1 MAISTTDMISKI
13 MVYKSTRYIISYS
26 IWQSRYVLTPGILLQ
41 AQLVVISLASKFIDF
56 WLYHLGQTSVVSQI
70 MAGILLGPLLLGPK
84 KELVRVL
91 FSQESRMTLAKLASF
106 GNMFYHFLNAV
117 QTDPQMVL
125 RPGRVAMFMAISVFS
140 ITMVLSF
147 FMAIVMKR
155 NFDMDTK
162 LYSSLSLIGMSQ
174 AFTGLSVV
182 YYLVNELKLQ
192 NTDFGRLTL
201 ATAVV
206 TDLRQII
213 MEWAFITTFAIVI
226 LVLFVFR
233 PIILGM
239 IRNTTA
245 GKPADKKYIF
255 IIIILTLV
263 LGFVSKATGQH
274 YIFGPALLGLIVPD
288 GPPLGAALV
297 ARLDTFIPTYLSI
310 SEIWIVGILVLF
322 GIAVKTTTLMM
333 TAKLMNLPT
342 KEAFL
347 LAMVLNSKGI
357 DELTIYNFWK
367 ENKNLEGEEF
377 TMCAMSVILTTA
389 IITPLMRYLY
399 DPSKRYQSF
408 RRNTIQH
415 SKQDTEFS
423 IAKISHASTESPVE
437 VISFVLVE
445 LVGRC
450 TPILISN
457 DYHGSQHSQTSTATR
472 IANALRQ
479 YEQNNQGC
487 TNVHSFTSISLFQT
501 MHDVIFRVAIDRR
514 ATIVIMPFH
523 KQWAIDGGIES
534 SNASIR
540 RLNKRVLEKAHCS
553 VGVLVDR
560 GILKGSANVMTN
572 DAKALEYAAR
582 MAKHEHV
589 ILTVI
594 RFLLFG
600 NENNQANMGNDRFIC
615 LEEVVRDGVGLSQCI
630 GKIVNYFDL
639 ILVGRYHW
647 QSNSLFEGLE
657 DWSECLELGVIGDM
671 LASPDFKIT
680 ASVLVVQQ
688 KKLIAVKSKKHQCCC
703 PNECFHA

>member
-1 MAISTTDMISKI
+1 
-13 MVYKSTRYIISYS
+13 
-26 IWQSRYVLTPGILLQ
+26 
-41 AQLVVISLASKFIDF
+41 
-56 WLYHLGQTSVVSQI
+56 
-70 MAGILLGPLLLGPK
+70 
-84 KELVRVL
+84 
-91 FSQESRMTLAKLASF
+91 MTLAKLASF

-155 NFDMDTK
+155 NFDMDPK

-192 NTDFGRLTL
+192 NTDVGRLTL

-206 TDLRQII
+206 TDLLNIIMITISSVTGEKMISRQII
-213 MEWAFITTFAIVI
+213 MVWAFITTFAIVI

-239 IRNTTA
+239 IRNTPA
-245 GKPADKKYIF
+245 GKPVDQKYIF

-263 LGFVSKATGQH
+263 LGFVSKAIGQH

-297 ARLDTFIPTYLSI
+297 ARLDTFILGFLCPTYLAI
-310 SEIWIVGILVLF
+310 SGLQTNIYERNPREIWIVGILVLF
-322 GIAVKTTTLMM
+322 GIAVKTTTVMM

-357 DELTIYNFWK
+357 VELTIYNFWK
-367 ENKNLEGEEF
+367 ENK
-377 TMCAMSVILTTA
+377 
-389 IITPLMRYLY
+389 
-399 DPSKRYQSF
+399 
-408 RRNTIQH
+408 
-415 SKQDTEFS
+415 
-423 IAKISHASTESPVE
+423 
-437 VISFVLVE
+437 
-445 LVGRC
+445 
-450 TPILISN
+450 
-457 DYHGSQHSQTSTATR
+457 TSTAAR

-487 TNVHSFTSISLFQT
+487 TNVHSFTSVSLFQT
-501 MHDVIFRVAIDRR
+501 MHDVILRVAIDRR

-534 SNASIR
+534 SNASIL

-560 GILKGSANVMTN
+560 GILKGSANVMTSQSKFN
-572 DAKALEYAAR
+572 VAIIYLSSPDDAKALEYAAR
-582 MAKHEHV
+582 MAKHEQV

-600 NENNQANMGNDRFIC
+600 KEN
-615 LEEVVRDGVGLSQCI
+615 
-630 GKIVNYFDL
+630 
-639 ILVGRYHW
+639 
-647 QSNSLFEGLE
+647 
-657 DWSECLELGVIGDM
+657 
-671 LASPDFKIT
+671 
-680 ASVLVVQQ
+680 SVERQ
-688 KKLIAVKSKKHQCCC
+688 
-703 PNECFHA
+703 

>member
-1 MAISTTDMISKI
+1 MAKSTTDMISKI
-13 MVYKSTRYIISYS
+13 MVCKSTRYIISYS
-26 IWQSRYVLTPGILLQ
+26 IWQSRYVLTPGILLK

-56 WLYHLGQTSVVSQI
+56 WLYHLGQTSLVSQI
-70 MAGILLGPLLLGPK
+70 MAGILLGPSLLGPK

-182 YYLVNELKLQ
+182 YYLVNELKPQ
-192 NTDFGRLTL
+192 NTDVGRLTL

-206 TDLRQII
+206 TDLLNIIMITISSVTGEKMISRQII
-213 MEWAFITTFAIVI
+213 MVWAFITTFAIVI

-239 IRNTTA
+239 IRNTPA
-245 GKPADKKYIF
+245 GKPVDQKYIF

-263 LGFVSKATGQH
+263 LGFVSKAIGQH
-274 YIFGPALLGLIVPD
+274 YIFGL
-288 GPPLGAALV
+288 
-297 ARLDTFIPTYLSI
+297 LDTFILGFLCPTYLAI
-310 SEIWIVGILVLF
+310 SGLQTNIYERNPREIWIVGILVLF
-322 GIAVKTTTLMM
+322 GIAVKTTTVMM

-357 DELTIYNFWK
+357 VELTIYNFWK
-367 ENKNLEGEEF
+367 ENKTLDFRLLVCIHKPENVPTVVKLLE
-377 TMCAMSVILTTA
+377 
-389 IITPLMRYLY
+389 
-399 DPSKRYQSF
+399 
-408 RRNTIQH
+408 
-415 SKQDTEFS
+415 
-423 IAKISHASTESPVE
+423 ISHASTESPVE

-457 DYHGSQHSQTSTATR
+457 DYHGSQHNQTSTAAR

-523 KQWAIDGGIES
+523 KQWAIDGG
-534 SNASIR
+534 
-540 RLNKRVLEKAHCS
+540 
-553 VGVLVDR
+553 
-560 GILKGSANVMTN
+560 SANVMTSQSKFN
-572 DAKALEYAAR
+572 VAIIYLSGPDDAKALEYAAR

-600 NENNQANMGNDRFIC
+600 KENSQANMGNDRFIC

-688 KKLIAVKSKKHQCCC
+688 KKLIAVKRKKHQCCC
-703 PNECFHA
+703 PNECFDEVKIKLVFLIFYFTALLVIINNESNTS